1 MGLRSGGMTSAHETD
16 VRGGTTEEA
25 PEEFLAPVEAYRM
38 LRVSARTFRRYR
50 AAGIIRP
57 AFTLPS
63 GHARFR
69 KSDVLALHA
78 EGVTAAHLAHV
89 APTEAA
95 SA

>member
-1 MGLRSGGMTSAHETD
+1 MTSVHEPDT
-16 VRGGTTEEA
+16 GEET
-25 PEEFLAPVEAYRM
+25 PDEEFLAPVEAYRM

-57 AFTLPS
+57 AYTLPS

-78 EGVTAAHLAHV
+78 EGVTAAA
-89 APTEAA
+89 TEVPAEA
-95 SA
+95 VSA